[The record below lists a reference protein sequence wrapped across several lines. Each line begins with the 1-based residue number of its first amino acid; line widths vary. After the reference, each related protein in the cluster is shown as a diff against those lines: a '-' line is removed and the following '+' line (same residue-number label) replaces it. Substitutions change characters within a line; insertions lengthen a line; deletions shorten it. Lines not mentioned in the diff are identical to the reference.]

1 MTDDDQD
8 EWLDYASAGYGGA
21 IIHGKIWVPIDES
34 EESDIELDDEDDFE
48 DDTPSLRDMEAL
60 PCPAPMGIRHIIR
73 LGSCDHCLVSNWRSF
88 ERRRTSYT

>member
-21 IIHGKIWVPIDES
+21 IDPWEDLVSVDES

-48 DDTPSLRDMEAL
+48 DDTPSLRDMEAP
-60 PCPAPMGIRHIIR
+60 PCPALWVYVM
-73 LGSCDHCLVSNWRSF
+73 
-88 ERRRTSYT
+88 